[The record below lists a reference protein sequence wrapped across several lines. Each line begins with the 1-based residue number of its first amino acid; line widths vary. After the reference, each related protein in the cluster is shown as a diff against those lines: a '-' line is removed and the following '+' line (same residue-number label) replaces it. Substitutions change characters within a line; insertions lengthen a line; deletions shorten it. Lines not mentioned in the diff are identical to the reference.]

1 MRLLVCAG
9 RHFHDSRLLE
19 SELSRLHAQ
28 HPLTVIVHGGHTTL
42 GPAIE
47 AWARANLVHAIR
59 YPANWQHLGKRA
71 EGVRNA
77 FMLDDSRPDGLL
89 ALPGGRHTQD
99 LVARAQAR
107 GIAVIRAGDTET
119 LADEEDDRAGRRD
132 ACASTPVDHE
142 SLAALH

>member
-9 RHFHDSRLLE
+9 RHFHDARLVE
-19 SELSRLHAQ
+19 SELSRLHA
-28 HPLTVIVHGGHTTL
+28 HHALTVVVHGGHTTL

-77 FMLDDSRPDGLL
+77 FMLDDSRPDRVL
-89 ALPGGRHTQD
+89 ALPGGRHTHD

-107 GIAVIRAGDTET
+107 GIDVIRAGDACGIAED
-119 LADEEDDRAGRRD
+119 DEERDGGPTRARPGPARD
-132 ACASTPVDHE
+132 EH
-142 SLAALH
+142 AALH